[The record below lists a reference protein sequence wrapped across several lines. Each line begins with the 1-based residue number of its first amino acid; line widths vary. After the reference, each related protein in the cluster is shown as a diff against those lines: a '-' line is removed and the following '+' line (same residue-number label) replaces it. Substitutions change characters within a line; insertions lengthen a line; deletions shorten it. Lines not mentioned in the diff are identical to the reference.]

1 MRSIPLLVCLVLAAA
16 AGRAAAEPVVLGVDG
31 DSVYVDLGARD
42 GVGAGTELELVREIV
57 VTDPVSRRTLRDAF
71 ALGSL
76 TVTRAGDHV
85 CQATVEPGLRGRVGA
100 GDRVRVSGGE
110 HVYADPWAE
119 QVLASKADPGASGG
133 GDGGRAGGGGG
144 RVGADPRA
152 SAEAAVAAATAASA
166 RWRPGRPSRPAP
178 ARPTDRRRRAR
189 RR

>member
-119 QVLASKADPGASGG
+119 QVLASKADPGASAPTRRSPPPPRPRPT
-133 GDGGRAGGGGG
+133 RAD
-144 RVGADPRA
+144 RRRRDRRRRPRDRRRRR
-152 SAEAAVAAATAASA
+152 
-166 RWRPGRPSRPAP
+166 RWRPGRPSRLAP